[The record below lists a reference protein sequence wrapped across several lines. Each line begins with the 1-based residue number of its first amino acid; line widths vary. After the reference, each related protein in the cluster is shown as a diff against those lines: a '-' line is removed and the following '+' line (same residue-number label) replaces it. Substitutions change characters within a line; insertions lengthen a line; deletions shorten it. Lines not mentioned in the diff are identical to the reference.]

1 MNISEIHIQWFG
13 SDPASSNTSAGQ
25 STAGTTAGATP
36 AGAGPGNPS
45 GDPNFTPLGAPIG
58 GGEPLATPAPKFV
71 GKDGKSYATQAEK
84 DTADIAFDE
93 AAKAKAESDKA
104 ELALRTGSD
113 GTVYATVAEKKAA
126 DTVAADTEAL
136 GHVKEGAMENAQ
148 KVSLAAQGGAVNSA
162 VEGAKAAGM
171 SPAQAALMGSQQG
184 SDVYQKQLS
193 TNYNTQY
200 GIEQNA
206 ASQKYAQD
214 IAYQLGLSGQTLQKW
229 LAENQEELSIKLA
242 QMGIDAEQQSS
253 IFDALGA
260 LAMGA
265 GSLLLSDQNAK
276 YDIHDGYGMLERVV
290 KEVGPKVYKYKGDT
304 VERSGI
310 MAQDLEK
317 TPLAH
322 TVIETGKGKAI
333 DTKQLTTANTAMIS
347 ELSKK
352 LDDAMAYIKKG
363 GK

>member
-1 MNISEIHIQWFG
+1 MSE
-13 SDPASSNTSAGQ
+13 SYSPDTASSAGQ
-25 STAGTTAGATP
+25 STAGTDAGASVP
-36 AGAGPGNPS
+36 GSGPGNPS
-45 GDPNFTPLGAPIG
+45 GDPNFTPLGAPISDG
-58 GGEPLATPAPKFV
+58 SAPSNSSPVNFFQS
-71 GKDGKSYATQAEK
+71 KDGKRYPTIEAAQA
-84 DTADIAFDE
+84 ADVAFDKNQQAKAE
-93 AAKAKAESDKA
+93 AAKKSLAE
-104 ELALRTGSD
+104 RTGAD
-113 GTVYATVAEKKAA
+113 GTVYANVQQKNAAERVAVDE
-126 DTVAADTEAL
+126 EAL

-162 VEGAKAAGM
+162 VEGAKASGM

-214 IAYQLGLSGQTLQKW
+214 ISYQLGLSGQDLQKW
-229 LAENQEELSIKLA
+229 LAENQAELETKLA
-242 QMGIDAEQQSS
+242 QMGIDAEQRKS

-260 LAMGA
+260 MATGI
-265 GSLLLSDQNAK
+265 GSLLLSDKNAK

-322 TVIETGKGKAI
+322 TVVETGNGKAI

-347 ELSKK
+347 ELSRKV
-352 LDDAMAYIKKG
+352 DDAMAYIKKG
-363 GK
+363 GR